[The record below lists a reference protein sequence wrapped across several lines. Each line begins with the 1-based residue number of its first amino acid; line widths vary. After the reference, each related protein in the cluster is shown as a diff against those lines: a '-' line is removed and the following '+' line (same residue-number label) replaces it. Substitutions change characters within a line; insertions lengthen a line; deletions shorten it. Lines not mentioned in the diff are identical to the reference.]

1 MGFFLQQTVN
11 GVALGAVFALFA
23 LGFSLVF
30 ATMKAFHVAHAAVFT
45 WGAVFA
51 WKLTD
56 DFGWSLVTALPV
68 VAILAGGLN
77 VVTYLIAVRHLE
89 HRKNRDMAIFISS
102 LGAGTVLTELA
113 TQILHNASVRLPFD
127 LVTPRAWDLGPV
139 DVSSLQLIMVGT
151 AVLMFLGIRWLIG
164 STQFGREMQAVAFD
178 RDVARILGVNAP
190 QVSALVFFL
199 SGALAGVGATL
210 VAVSF
215 NVIDGNLGH
224 NYLVLAIA
232 ILVVGGLGN
241 VAGGFIGGLLIG
253 LASAYTTGYVTSS
266 YRDVVVFG
274 VLMLFLICRPDGL
287 FRSDNILGRA

>member
-11 GVALGAVFALFA
+11 GLALGSVFALFA

-56 DFGWSLVTALPV
+56 GFGWPLVTALPV
-68 VAILAGGLN
+68 VAILAGCLN

-89 HRKNRDMAIFISS
+89 RRKNRDMAIFISS

-113 TQILHNASVRLPFD
+113 THVLHNVSVRLPFD
-127 LVTPRAWDLGPV
+127 LVTSRAFDLGV
-139 DVSSLQLIMVGT
+139 VNVSSLQLIMVGT
-151 AVLMFLGIRWLIG
+151 AALMFFGIRWLIG
-164 STQFGREMQAVAFD
+164 STQFGREMQSVAFD
-178 RDVARILGVNAP
+178 REVAGILGVNAP
-190 QVSALVFFL
+190 RVSALVFFL

-215 NVIDGNLGH
+215 NVIDGSLGH

-253 LASAYTTGYVTSS
+253 LASAYATGYITSS

-287 FRSDNILGRA
+287 FRSDNVLGRA